1 MVLFDGADA
10 TRRHVRH
17 RGVGSVCQHYAL
29 FRHMTVFE
37 NVAFGRRVRPWRV
50 RLSGPAIRER
60 AHALLE
66 LVQMGGLA
74 RRYPARGVQI
84 DRKT

>member
-1 MVLFDGADA
+1 
-10 TRRHVRH
+10 
-17 RGVGSVCQHYAL
+17 
-29 FRHMTVFE
+29 MTVFE

-74 RRYPARGVQI
+74 RRYPARRVQI